1 MTQAG
6 IIGNITDPKA
16 SRQQLRP
23 DEVLFKQIKAPIR
36 YEETDYYFAHERL
49 PPGQKLPSG
58 DMLSALHAYV
68 SKLYSMNECPEME
81 KAWKCMDETALIAFG
96 ILMEEMANEVL
107 GETGDLAFTEAAV
120 VEEERA
126 LGYEDQA
133 DEQEK
138 RAQRSA
144 TAAPEKEEEQ
154 RPGLLSSDD
163 DASEYSTE
171 ASD

>member
-1 MTQAG
+1 
-6 IIGNITDPKA
+6 
-16 SRQQLRP
+16 
-23 DEVLFKQIKAPIR
+23 
-36 YEETDYYFAHERL
+36 
-49 PPGQKLPSG
+49 
-58 DMLSALHAYV
+58 MLSALHAYV
-68 SKLYSMNECPEME
+68 SKLYSRNECPEME

-120 VEEERA
+120 EGEEQE

-138 RAQRSA
+138 SAQRSA
-144 TAAPEKEEEQ
+144 TAAPGKEEEQ
-154 RPGLLSSDD
+154 RPRLLSSED

-171 ASD
+171 VSE

>member
-1 MTQAG
+1 VTQAG
-6 IIGNITDPKA
+6 IIGNVTDPKA
-16 SRQQLRP
+16 SRQSLRP
-23 DEVLFKQIKAPIR
+23 DEVLFKQSKAPIR

-49 PPGQKLPSG
+49 PAGQKLPSG

-68 SKLYSMNECPEME
+68 SKLYARNECPEME
-81 KAWKCMDETALIAFG
+81 KTWRCMDETALMAFG
-96 ILMEEMANEVL
+96 ILMEEMANEML

-120 VEEERA
+120 AGEEQE
-126 LGYEDQA
+126 LGNKDKA

-138 RAQRSA
+138 RAQRSV

-154 RPGLLSSDD
+154 QPGSLSSDND
-163 DASEYSTE
+163 GSEYSTE